1 MRLREA
7 TLDEAGEEAD
17 GIRWRNLK
25 TKTKRADELVP
36 VSASP
41 RSGGPRG
48 ADVFLHVLSA
58 WARGLLAVRA
68 QALLRARGDHPGG
81 CADPQQLH
89 AKVRRVS
96 SAAETGQCRRH
107 TPSTGLRHPSF
118 NTLRAL
124 AYDILPSTTA
134 VLI

>member
-1 MRLREA
+1 MSQYP
-7 TLDEAGEEAD
+7 AGFC
-17 GIRWRNLK
+17 
-25 TKTKRADELVP
+25 ADELVP

-41 RSGGPRG
+41 RSGRPRG
-48 ADVFLHVLSA
+48 TDVFLHVLSA

-96 SAAETGQCRRH
+96 SAAETGQCL
-107 TPSTGLRHPSF
+107 S
-118 NTLRAL
+118 
-124 AYDILPSTTA
+124 
-134 VLI
+134 LIHI